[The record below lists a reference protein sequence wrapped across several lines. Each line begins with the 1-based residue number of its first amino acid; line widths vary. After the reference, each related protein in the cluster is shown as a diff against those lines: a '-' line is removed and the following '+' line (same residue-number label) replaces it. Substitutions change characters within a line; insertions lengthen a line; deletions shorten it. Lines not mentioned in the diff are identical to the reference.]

1 VEICSS
7 DELRYNS
14 TMEKQKKAQVVLSI
28 DVQKTL
34 LQDVSQRSHIE
45 ACGVLLGTIDSD
57 GNWYIRQAQPL
68 PNIFASAVYFEFAP
82 EDLLEVE
89 LAYPGQ
95 IVGVY
100 HSHPG
105 GFASAS
111 STDREN
117 MQRVNQEQH
126 IPWVWLIIYG
136 PFDEAFARQ
145 SQEFIS
151 PESIL
156 AYHHYETEGLCRI
169 TVVPSQG
176 PG

>member
-1 VEICSS
+1 MKI
-7 DELRYNS
+7 
-14 TMEKQKKAQVVLSI
+14 QKNARVVLSI
-28 DVQKTL
+28 DAQKTL
-34 LQDVSQRSHIE
+34 LQDVYQRRHIE
-45 ACGVLLGTIDSD
+45 ACGVLLGTIESN
-57 GNWYIRQAQPL
+57 GNWRIQQALPL
-68 PNIFASAVYFEFAP
+68 PNASRSSVYFEFAP

-89 LAYPGQ
+89 LTYPGQ

-111 STDREN
+111 ATDREN

-136 PFDEAFARQ
+136 PFGEKFAQQ
-145 SQEFIS
+145 SPGCVLF
-151 PESIL
+151 ESIL

-169 TVVPSQG
+169 NVVPDSS

>member
-1 VEICSS
+1 
-7 DELRYNS
+7 
-14 TMEKQKKAQVVLSI
+14 METQRNAQVTLSI
-28 DVQKTL
+28 DAQKTL
-34 LQDVSQRSHIE
+34 LQDVYQRRQIE
-45 ACGVLLGTIDSD
+45 ACGVLLGSIDAD
-57 GNWYIRQAQPL
+57 GNWHVQQAKPL
-68 PNIFASAVYFEFAP
+68 PNTFSSSVYFEFAP

-105 GFASAS
+105 GFAAASA
-111 STDREN
+111 TDREN
-117 MQRVNQEQH
+117 MRRVNQEQH

-136 PFDEAFARQ
+136 PFDEAFVQQ
-145 SQEFIS
+145 SQEFI
-151 PESIL
+151 PLASIL
-156 AYHHYETEGLCRI
+156 AYHHYETEGLCQI

>member
-1 VEICSS
+1 MIGASLYFAWTHEKYIEVMEI
-7 DELRYNS
+7 
-14 TMEKQKKAQVVLSI
+14 QKNARVVLSI
-28 DVQKTL
+28 DARKTL
-34 LQDVSQRSHIE
+34 LQDVYQRRRIE

-57 GNWYIRQAQPL
+57 GSWHIHQAHPL
-68 PNIFASAVYFEFAP
+68 PNAFSSSVYFEFAP

-105 GFASAS
+105 GFAAAS

-136 PFDEAFARQ
+136 PFDEAFAQQ
-145 SQEFIS
+145 SQELV
-151 PESIL
+151 PLESIL
-156 AYHHYETEGLCRI
+156 AYHHYETEGLRQI
-169 TVVPSQG
+169 TVVPA
-176 PG
+176 